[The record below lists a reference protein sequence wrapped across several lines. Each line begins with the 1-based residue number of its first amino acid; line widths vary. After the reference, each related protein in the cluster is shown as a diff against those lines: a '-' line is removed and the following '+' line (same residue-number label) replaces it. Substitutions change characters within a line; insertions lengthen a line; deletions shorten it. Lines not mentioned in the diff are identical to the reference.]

1 VGHFR
6 QLFDPTRSA
15 YTYLLADLEAR
26 EAIVIDGAA
35 RQVAT
40 MLAWLDE
47 LDLALRYVTLTHFHA
62 GERDETADLRRR
74 SGAAAAAAAT
84 TGLPWLDVGLRHG
97 DTLVFGNQVA
107 HVLGTPGHTRGCVS
121 FLWQDR
127 VFTGDALLIG
137 SCGRTNLP
145 GGDAGTLYD
154 SVVRRLF
161 LLPGETLV
169 YPGHDHRGRTVSTIA
184 EERQHNPRFAGRS
197 RDEFITLMA
206 TAAATGAA
214 ADSAERATLQAI
226 AGGESPRSQT
236 ARRVESSMNRTTDR
250 ASSQAST
257 DSTRRSR

>member
-1 VGHFR
+1 MGHFR
-6 QLFDPTRSA
+6 QLFDPTTSA

-26 EAIVIDGAA
+26 EALVIDGTA
-35 RQVAT
+35 RQAAT

-47 LDLALRYVTLTHFHA
+47 LDLVLRYVTLTHSHA

-74 SGAAAAAAAT
+74 SGAAVAAAADA
-84 TGLPWLDVGLRHG
+84 GLPRVDVGVRHG
-97 DTLVFGNQVA
+97 DTLVFGNQVV
-107 HVLGTPGHTRGCVS
+107 HVFGTPGHTPGCLS

-137 SCGRTNLP
+137 TCGRTDLP

-197 RDEFITLMA
+197 RDEFITFMA

-214 ADSAERATLQAI
+214 ADSAELAALHAI
-226 AGGESPRSQT
+226 SGGESPRSQT
-236 ARRVESSMNRTTDR
+236 ARRVDSSMNHTTDC
-250 ASSQAST
+250 ASDQVST
-257 DSTRRSR
+257 DWTRRS

>member
-1 VGHFR
+1 MGHFR
-6 QLFDPTRSA
+6 QLFDPATSA

-26 EAIVIDGAA
+26 EAIVIDGAP

-40 MLAWLDE
+40 VLAWLDE
-47 LDLALRYVTLTHFHA
+47 LYLVLRYVTLTHIHA
-62 GERDETADLRRR
+62 GEHDEAADLRRR
-74 SGAAAAAAAT
+74 SGAAVAAAADARM
-84 TGLPWLDVGLRHG
+84 PRVDVALRHG

-107 HVLGTPGHTRGCVS
+107 HVLGTPGHTRGCLS

-137 SCGRTNLP
+137 SCGRTDLP

-197 RDEFITLMA
+197 RDEFITVMA
-206 TAAATGAA
+206 TAAAAVA
-214 ADSAERATLQAI
+214 VADSAELAAMHAI
-226 AGGESPRSQT
+226 AGGASPRSQT
-236 ARRVESSMNRTTDR
+236 ARRMESSVHHTTNRAGD
-250 ASSQAST
+250 QIST
-257 DSTRRSR
+257 DSTRRS

>member
-6 QLFDPTRSA
+6 QLFDPTTSA

-26 EAIVIDGAA
+26 EAVVIDGAS
-35 RQVAT
+35 RQAAT
-40 MLAWLDE
+40 VLAWLDE

-74 SGAAAAAAAT
+74 SGAAVAAAAT

-107 HVLGTPGHTRGCVS
+107 HVLGTPGHTRGCLS

-137 SCGRTNLP
+137 SCGRTDLP

-184 EERQHNPRFAGRS
+184 EEREHNACFAGRS
-197 RDEFITLMA
+197 RDEFITLMSA
-206 TAAATGAA
+206 PALRHAAAAPP
-214 ADSAERATLQAI
+214 DQRAR
-226 AGGESPRSQT
+226 SPS
-236 ARRVESSMNRTTDR
+236 
-250 ASSQAST
+250 
-257 DSTRRSR
+257 